1 MPILSDCN
9 EQAPQINLETE
20 LSETVPNLIDISW
33 IGKVLLVAAE
43 RAQQHYLFETG
54 VSYSIEELFNCFIS
68 WLDSCLDELT
78 TYAFEL
84 CVQDS
89 LRRFNWE
96 AFQMA
101 FVRIKPTE
109 DIQQPEEQTMIQIE
123 VSDNDHDLKA
133 QISQAKVGVIVH
145 HLQKMRAE
153 VGLVDLFEAFEILI
167 EKEVSGESLDYIID
181 RLTEA
186 EFAIRNSQK
195 TPQKWTAPRNW
206 SATCSYQKNDHSL
219 IDSLPY

>member
-1 MPILSDCN
+1 MTILTNKQTVSQPPPDM
-9 EQAPQINLETE
+9 EQVAPDI
-20 LSETVPNLIDISW
+20 IDISW

-101 FVRIKPTE
+101 FLRIKPTE
-109 DIQQPEEQTMIQIE
+109 DIQQQQEQTMIQIE
-123 VSDNDHDLKA
+123 VSDNDYDLKA
-133 QISQAKVGVIVH
+133 QFSQAKVGVIVH
-145 HLQKMRAE
+145 HLQKIRRE
-153 VGLVDLFEAFEILI
+153 VNLIDLLDAFEVLVSM
-167 EKEVSGESLDYIID
+167 EKDKATIPRANLDYALD
-181 RLTEA
+181 CLTDA
-186 EFAIRNSQK
+186 EMAIRN
-195 TPQKWTAPRNW
+195 PQDWLPPRNW
-206 SATCSYQKNDHSL
+206 PPVCSCQKNGYDL
-219 IDSLPY
+219 DNLPY